1 MALDAYPEAKHLM
14 ERVIAAEQSRMARW
28 GRAQQAYYGQLPP
41 ALLPKPNKPNDNVAV
56 NYGRLFVD
64 KGVSFLFG
72 KDIAFELDESKQTD
86 EETYLD
92 LQWKRNKKMRLLH
105 DLGVNG
111 GIFGHPFV
119 QMQLRP
125 TPINGK
131 EQVRLIAL
139 DPMEVTVRW
148 NPNDIDDVLWFHIRG
163 DGISKDNKPI
173 ELRQRIERNEATG
186 GWVTIE
192 EEREKAQNSGEEK
205 EWIEVKR
212 TEWPY
217 PFPPIAH
224 CQNLPAPNEFWGM
237 ADLEDDVVDLIK
249 AINFVLSNLR
259 KIIRYHGHPKT
270 IGTGFTQQQVK
281 IDTDEM
287 LILPNP
293 DAQLFN
299 LEMSGD
305 LGASLSFFQTLK
317 EALFTESRMPEIAL
331 GSMQGVGALS
341 GVALEILY
349 QPLLDKTETKRL
361 LYGELLRE
369 LCARMLVIGGFR
381 QTVEDVDVTITW
393 PEILPRDMLQERQM
407 LQIDRDM
414 GLVSKDT
421 VASKLGYSYETEK
434 KKREQEQSDETPPQ
448 LQQPVPPTAPTQPPQ
463 NQQEQ
468 TADANAS

>member
-1 MALDAYPEAKHLM
+1 MRRFA
-14 ERVIAAEQSRMARW
+14 V
-28 GRAQQAYYGQLPP
+28 AQQAYYGQLPP
-41 ALLPKPNKPNDNVAV
+41 ALIPKPNKPNDNVQI

-72 KDIAFELDESKQTD
+72 KEIGFELDETKETT
-86 EETYLD
+86 EEEYLK

-111 GIFGHPFV
+111 GIYGHPFV

-125 TPINGK
+125 ELYKGK
-131 EQVRLIAL
+131 QQVRLIVI

-148 NPNDIDDVLWFHIRG
+148 NPNDIEDVIWFHIRG
-163 DGISKDNKPI
+163 DGISADNKPI
-173 ELRQRIERNEATG
+173 ELRQRIERNKDGG
-186 GWVTIE
+186 GWITIE

-205 EWIEVKR
+205 VWEVVKE
-212 TEWPY
+212 TPWPY
-217 PFPPIAH
+217 SFPPIAH

-270 IGTGFTQQQVK
+270 IGTGFTQQQIK
-281 IDTDEM
+281 IDTDEL

-293 DAQLFN
+293 DARIFN
-299 LEMSGD
+299 LEMTGNLQS
-305 LGASLSFFQTLK
+305 SLDFFRTLK

-361 LYGELLRE
+361 LYGEMLRD

-381 QTVEDVDVTITW
+381 PSVDDVEVRVTW
-393 PEILPRDMLQERQM
+393 PEILPRDMVQERQM
-407 LQIDRDM
+407 LQIDREL
-414 GLVSKDT
+414 GIVSKDT
-421 VASKLGYSYETEK
+421 AATKLGYSYEI
-434 KKREQEQSDETPPQ
+434 EQEKRKKEQAEETPPQ
-448 LQQPVPPTAPTQPPQ
+448 LTPPTQPPAQ
-463 NQQEQ
+463 PGQPIAA
-468 TADANAS
+468 TANEERDAEPAG